1 MKRDTY
7 NNIAALPG
15 LHAFR
20 FLLEK
25 EFRQMMRNRLLPRV
39 FIILPI
45 VLTLVVPLVA
55 TQEISNLNFCAID
68 NDRSALSRRLIEK
81 TAAAD

>member
-7 NNIAALPG
+7 NNIVAMPG

-55 TQEISNLNFCAID
+55 TQEISNLNFCVID
-68 NDRSALSRRLIEK
+68 TARPPFPRLPR
-81 TAAAD
+81 A